1 MLNKKKRIAL
11 AAAAGTVVMLT
22 MTGCSAAD
30 VLGITQAQAALD
42 AVAEE
47 QKPSAEP
54 TAEETAES
62 ATDATSEETAPEPT
76 PAAQATENALVAL
89 QAPTGDL
96 ASGSVAH
103 TIPAGSGTVHLN
115 YWTNQNPAEWTNDL
129 SVPVYLN
136 VTIGDAGPKARY
148 TINAFSAKTTEAQ
161 LVSDIGNYEI
171 TPPFSYFTTIV
182 VGPTASDSLELIV
195 EMEISMET
203 AEGTGDY
210 TKVRVA
216 DKLTIDFASAP
227 VETTPKE
234 AETRT
239 ASTH

>member
-11 AAAAGTVVMLT
+11 AAAGALVMLT

-54 TAEETAES
+54 TAEESAES
-62 ATDATSEETAPEPT
+62 ATDAASEETAPDPT

>member
-11 AAAAGTVVMLT
+11 AAAGTLVMLT